1 MPQSDTMTTIEA
13 LRNKE
18 AHVAVVGLGYV
29 GVPLALALNR
39 HFSVHGL
46 DTDARRIQ
54 ELRAGIDHTR
64 SASDRDLAQIRPHLT
79 TDPAI
84 LQRCSFII
92 ITVPTPITSDR
103 KPDLAPLETAARTI
117 GKNVT
122 HGTVVVVES
131 TVYPGVTEEIVGR
144 IVAHESGLKVG
155 EGFHLGY
162 SPERINPGDSSHTV
176 ERIVKVVAGESHG
189 VTDLMTHVYGAVTGG
204 NVHRSASIKTAETA
218 KVIENTQR
226 DLNIAFMNELAMIC
240 DRLGVDTNE
249 VIRTARTKWNFAPFE
264 PGLVGG
270 HCIGVDP
277 YYLTHAAEQVGYVPH
292 VILAGRQVNDSMGHY
307 VAKRTAALI
316 ESRRGAIEH
325 ARVLVLG
332 VTFKENVSDIR
343 NTRVVDI
350 IHTLRDLGMACSV
363 FDPEA
368 TSRAVRAY
376 YGFDLVD
383 DVARDAPYDA
393 VILAVKHEVF
403 RSLFPLPALVSL
415 AARDRGILVD
425 VKSVY
430 DRSSAEAAGLTY
442 WRL

>member
-1 MPQSDTMTTIEA
+1 MTTIEA

-18 AHVAVVGLGYV
+18 AHVGVVGLGYV
-29 GVPLALALNR
+29 GVPLAVALNR
-39 HFSVHGL
+39 HFSVYGL
-46 DTDARRIQ
+46 DTDTHRIQ

-64 SASDRDLAQIRPHLT
+64 SASDRDLDQIRPHLT

-84 LQRCSFII
+84 LERCSFII
-92 ITVPTPITSDR
+92 ITVPTPITGDR

-117 GKNVT
+117 GKNLT
-122 HGTVVVVES
+122 PGTVLVVES
-131 TVYPGVTEEIVGR
+131 TVFPGVTEEIVGR
-144 IVAHESGLKVG
+144 IVAHQSGLKSG
-155 EGFHLGY
+155 AGFHLGY
-162 SPERINPGDSSHTV
+162 SPERINPGDPSHSV
-176 ERIVKVVAGESHG
+176 ERIVKVVAGESPD
-189 VTDLMTHVYGAVTGG
+189 VTDLISHVYGAVTGG

-226 DLNIAFMNELAMIC
+226 DLNIALMNELAMIC
-240 DRLGVDTNE
+240 DRLGVDTHE

-307 VAKRTAALI
+307 VAKRTVALI
-316 ESRRGAIEH
+316 ESRRGATEH

-332 VTFKENVSDIR
+332 VTFKENISDIR

-350 IHTLRDLGMACSV
+350 IRALSGLGIACSV

-368 TSRAVRAY
+368 EPHAVRAY
-376 YGFDLVD
+376 YGFDLVE

-393 VILAVKHEVF
+393 VIVAVKHDVF
-403 RSLFPLPALVSL
+403 RSLFPLPTLASL
-415 AARDRGILVD
+415 TVRDRGILVD

-430 DRSSAEAAGLTY
+430 DRPSAEAAGLAY